1 MAKNQAILQ
10 LRYKSRW
17 MNWCCL
23 ALALYLYG
31 TSAHA
36 EPVSSAIKSQVAV
49 QKSTARSQKKID
61 ALDDETRR
69 LLDEYEQATSQ
80 LSDLETYNT
89 QMERLIVDQKNEITA
104 KEQQLKEIEVIK
116 RQLFPFMLHMLE
128 VLETFVE
135 LDKPFLANERQ
146 TRIAQ
151 LRKLMNRSDI
161 ALPEKYRRLME
172 AFRIEAEYGQNIEA
186 YQDTIE
192 RDGEKRTVEFLRIGR
207 IGLYYL
213 SLDGLEAGFWD
224 LKKRQWTLLDNSFR
238 EPLKQ
243 AIRIAEKQAPPDLVK
258 LPLPAPEDVQ

>member
-1 MAKNQAILQ
+1 MARNQTLVQ
-10 LRYKSRW
+10 LHYKSYW
-17 MNWCCL
+17 MSWFYL
-23 ALALYLYG
+23 ALAAYLCV
-31 TSAHA
+31 TVTQA

-69 LLDEYEQATSQ
+69 LFDEYEQATGQ
-80 LSDLETYNT
+80 LSDLETYST
-89 QMERLIVDQKNEITA
+89 QMERLIVDQKHEITA

-172 AFRIEAEYGQNIEA
+172 TFRIEAEYGQNIEA
-186 YQDTIE
+186 YEDTIE

-213 SLDGLEAGFWD
+213 SLDGQEAGFWD
-224 LKKRQWTLLDNSFR
+224 LKKRQWTLLNKTFR

-243 AIRIAEKQAPPDLVK
+243 AIRIAEKQAPPDLIK